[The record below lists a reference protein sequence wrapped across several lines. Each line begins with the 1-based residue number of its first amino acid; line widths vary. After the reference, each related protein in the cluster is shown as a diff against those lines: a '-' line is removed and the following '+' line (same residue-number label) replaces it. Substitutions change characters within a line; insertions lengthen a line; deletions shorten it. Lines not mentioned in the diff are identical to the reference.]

1 MKEIK
6 VILALVIL
14 SLILSYMSYIFVFN
28 RPVEKQ
34 IFTEKYY
41 NRENLKVTKQ
51 GNTYIVTS
59 NSYNVNDTIA
69 IVIKKTK

>member
-34 IFTEKYY
+34 IFTEKDY